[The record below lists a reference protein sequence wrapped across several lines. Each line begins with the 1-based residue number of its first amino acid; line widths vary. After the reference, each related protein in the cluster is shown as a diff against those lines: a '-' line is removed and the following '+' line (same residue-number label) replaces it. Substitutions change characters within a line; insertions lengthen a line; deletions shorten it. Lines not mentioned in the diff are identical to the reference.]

1 MFTSASALSLPGL
14 GSRRGAGLEGVEDD
28 LGQAG
33 AHQERHEEGLEWE
46 HCVMTLL

>member
-14 GSRRGAGLEGVEDD
+14 GSRGGAGLEGVEDD

-46 HCVMTLL
+46 H